1 MIQAPGSRLP
11 KRTLQ
16 SEKYKDI
23 RDFMGISKLL
33 IPDRD
38 ICNVRSMSSFADL
51 VNMGDNC
58 HNNETLPSSTVL
70 MFTILCTSRPAD
82 IDALHVNKQLSADK

>member
-11 KRTLQ
+11 KRTRQ
-16 SEKYKDI
+16 SEKNTDI
-23 RDFMGISKLL
+23 RDCMGVSKLL

-58 HNNETLPSSTVL
+58 DNNETIPSYTVL
-70 MFTILCTSRPAD
+70 MFTLVCTSHPAD
-82 IDALHVNKQLSADK
+82 IDALHVNKQLCADK